1 MRVLAGSCT
10 QNSTPFHIFSFFMKT
25 HTPLFFVRQVI
36 SYCLN
41 DIEGESACFN
51 CGGNNQ
57 ELLLHHCPVGINDW
71 SHVSVGNE
79 TQYEAVMSRIQGL
92 SIGIVIVTTILL
104 FLRVVL
110 VLYISGAGR
119 SGSLMSADLTSSPSS
134 FPASSRNGTVFIR
147 RPKPS
152 PPAAAISLLPISHPR
167 NWSQMRRST

>member
-1 MRVLAGSCT
+1 MSSKGGTYHRRQSQILPA
-10 QNSTPFHIFSFFMKT
+10 
-25 HTPLFFVRQVI
+25 FFVRQVI

-110 VLYISGAGR
+110 VLYISGAG
-119 SGSLMSADLTSSPSS
+119 
-134 FPASSRNGTVFIR
+134 
-147 RPKPS
+147 
-152 PPAAAISLLPISHPR
+152 
-167 NWSQMRRST
+167 

>member
-1 MRVLAGSCT
+1 MRTPPLLAD
-10 QNSTPFHIFSFFMKT
+10 FT
-25 HTPLFFVRQVI
+25 HPRACKPICEKSLTLPRQSQILPAFFVRQVI

-41 DIEGESACFN
+41 DIEGESGYFN

-110 VLYISGAGR
+110 VLYISGAG
-119 SGSLMSADLTSSPSS
+119 
-134 FPASSRNGTVFIR
+134 
-147 RPKPS
+147 
-152 PPAAAISLLPISHPR
+152 
-167 NWSQMRRST
+167 

>member
-1 MRVLAGSCT
+1 MDASYKIQRGIHVHLI
-10 QNSTPFHIFSFFMKT
+10 QFFMCPEFWV
-25 HTPLFFVRQVI
+25 HISQILPAFFVRQVI

-41 DIEGESACFN
+41 DIEGESGYFN

-110 VLYISGAGR
+110 GNL
-119 SGSLMSADLTSSPSS
+119 
-134 FPASSRNGTVFIR
+134 
-147 RPKPS
+147 
-152 PPAAAISLLPISHPR
+152 
-167 NWSQMRRST
+167 

>member
-1 MRVLAGSCT
+1 MCIRD
-10 QNSTPFHIFSFFMKT
+10 
-25 HTPLFFVRQVI
+25 R
-36 SYCLN
+36 
-41 DIEGESACFN
+41 DFN

-110 VLYISGAGR
+110 VRTKYKSG
-119 SGSLMSADLTSSPSS
+119 
-134 FPASSRNGTVFIR
+134 PAFQKIENSEVVAVMSRNGDLSLIHIYDLQHGQR
-147 RPKPS
+147 LYPKPDGE
-152 PPAAAISLLPISHPR
+152 A
-167 NWSQMRRST
+167 QQ

>member
-1 MRVLAGSCT
+1 MQNTQRKAGGNRRQSQILPT
-10 QNSTPFHIFSFFMKT
+10 
-25 HTPLFFVRQVI
+25 FFVRQVI

-110 VLYISGAGR
+110 VLYISGAG
-119 SGSLMSADLTSSPSS
+119 
-134 FPASSRNGTVFIR
+134 
-147 RPKPS
+147 
-152 PPAAAISLLPISHPR
+152 
-167 NWSQMRRST
+167 

>member
-1 MRVLAGSCT
+1 MFSLGFFIPKGFIANTFRRFW
-10 QNSTPFHIFSFFMKT
+10 PFSFSIQFYTFPFVLICVPHNNTPSTGCPVKGV
-25 HTPLFFVRQVI
+25 HIIGGRARYSPLFFVRQVI

-104 FLRVVL
+104 ILRVVL
-110 VLYISGAGR
+110 VLYISGAG
-119 SGSLMSADLTSSPSS
+119 
-134 FPASSRNGTVFIR
+134 
-147 RPKPS
+147 
-152 PPAAAISLLPISHPR
+152 
-167 NWSQMRRST
+167 

>member
-1 MRVLAGSCT
+1 MFPA
-10 QNSTPFHIFSFFMKT
+10 
-25 HTPLFFVRQVI
+25 FFVRQVI

-41 DIEGESACFN
+41 DIEGESGYFN

-92 SIGIVIVTTILL
+92 SIRIVIVTTILL

-110 VLYISGAGR
+110 VLYISGAG
-119 SGSLMSADLTSSPSS
+119 
-134 FPASSRNGTVFIR
+134 
-147 RPKPS
+147 
-152 PPAAAISLLPISHPR
+152 
-167 NWSQMRRST
+167 

>member
-1 MRVLAGSCT
+1 MGLSAQIDQGEGRHTQLQNTQRKAGGNRRQS
-10 QNSTPFHIFSFFMKT
+10 QILPA
-25 HTPLFFVRQVI
+25 FFVRQVI

-41 DIEGESACFN
+41 DIEGESGYFN

-110 VLYISGAGR
+110 VLYISGAG
-119 SGSLMSADLTSSPSS
+119 
-134 FPASSRNGTVFIR
+134 
-147 RPKPS
+147 
-152 PPAAAISLLPISHPR
+152 
-167 NWSQMRRST
+167 